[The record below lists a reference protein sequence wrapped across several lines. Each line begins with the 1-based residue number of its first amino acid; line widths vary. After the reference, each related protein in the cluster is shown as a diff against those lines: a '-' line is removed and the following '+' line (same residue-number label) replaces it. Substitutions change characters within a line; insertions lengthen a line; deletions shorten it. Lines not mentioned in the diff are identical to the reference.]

1 MTETEKAF
9 KYLLKDPLSYIDMLE
24 PLRRGTADITYAGD
38 DGVVIYERVSQ
49 TCMIAMEKT
58 EKCQSVVD
66 VGKYN
71 LFAVHQK
78 NISEWIKQKGKFSHT
93 VEVYQTSYNKK
104 ETIADCF
111 DTISVL
117 DSDYT
122 DKVYENYDTMDDREY
137 IETLIDRKHLWGI
150 FEEGNLAGF
159 IGEHLEGSM
168 GLLEVLPQ
176 YRRKGY
182 GYKLESFLINH
193 FLKLNEVPFC
203 QVITDNVKSLAL
215 QRKIGMDIS
224 DRTVIWV
231 F

>member
-9 KYLLKDPLSYIDMLE
+9 KYLLNDPLSYIDMLE
-24 PLRRGTADITYAGD
+24 PLRRGTADIIYAGD

-66 VGKYN
+66 VGKYD

-78 NISEWIKQKGKFSHT
+78 NISEWIKQEGKFSHT
-93 VEVYQTSYNKK
+93 VEVYQASYNKE
-104 ETIADCF
+104 ETIADRF

-117 DSDYT
+117 NSDYT

-168 GLLEVLPQ
+168 GLLEVLPK